1 MSEADITVDAGGG
14 RQQRIRVDYPS
25 NSKTPKPAV
34 SEKPKLEKIVEGE
47 VRTRKPSL
55 FRRVTHDFISEDGP
69 SVMQYVVLE
78 VMMPAAKNL
87 ISDVVSQGIERMLYG
102 DSRPSRSSGRPG
114 YTNYSRPPG
123 AGRSIPMSDPRPAL
137 SRQARANH
145 DFGEIILA
153 TRAEAED
160 VLEQLRELI
169 NQYEIATVS
178 DLYQLVGHTGEFTDD
193 KWGWDDLRS
202 ASIRPIRGGYLL
214 NMPRTQPIV

>member
-1 MSEADITVDAGGG
+1 
-14 RQQRIRVDYPS
+14 
-25 NSKTPKPAV
+25 
-34 SEKPKLEKIVEGE
+34 
-47 VRTRKPSL
+47 L